1 MTRHN
6 EWGQPIGP
14 SLPGW
19 VPPAAP
25 SEISLTGRYSS
36 LVPIDVERH
45 GPQLYEAFQSDAD
58 QRRWTYLFYGP
69 FDAWSSFRDWLEAS
83 ARSKD
88 PLFFVILDR
97 ESGLAAGLASY
108 LRIMP
113 ASGSIEVGHL
123 NFSARLARRAG
134 ATEAMYLMM
143 KHAFDLG
150 YRRYEWKCDALN
162 APSRAAALR
171 LGFRYEGIFRQ
182 AIVYKQRS
190 RDTAWYSI
198 IDAEWPA
205 LDRAFQR
212 WLEPS
217 NFDGA
222 GAQRLRL
229 SDLTGAVSAEQR

>member
-1 MTRHN
+1 
-6 EWGQPIGP
+6 
-14 SLPGW
+14 
-19 VPPAAP
+19 
-25 SEISLTGRYSS
+25 
-36 LVPIDVERH
+36 
-45 GPQLYEAFQSDAD
+45 
-58 QRRWTYLFYGP
+58 
-69 FDAWSSFRDWLEAS
+69 
-83 ARSKD
+83 
-88 PLFFVILDR
+88 
-97 ESGLAAGLASY
+97 
-108 LRIMP
+108 
-113 ASGSIEVGHL
+113 
-123 NFSARLARRAG
+123 
-134 ATEAMYLMM
+134 MYLMM